1 MDLLAGCSA
10 TAVGFR
16 GEIRAVRQR
25 SSGQKTIRGGDV
37 TAPQAELPGEL
48 VRCRA
53 GLVWTPLAG
62 GLVLGEGRFR
72 LYQWLAADG
81 SIRRALR
88 WAVDPLGE
96 FERGA
101 LRTRC

>member
-1 MDLLAGCSA
+1 VFAHGAFGSEVYLRSRQCGHGALAALAG
-10 TAVGFR
+10 TAVVSTLW
-16 GEIRAVRQR
+16 EYAVE
-25 SSGQKTIRGGDV
+25 
-37 TAPQAELPGEL
+37 APYKRPSAID
-48 VRCRA
+48 
-53 GLVWTPLAG
+53 LVWTPLAG

-72 LYQWLAADG
+72 LYQWLAAGG